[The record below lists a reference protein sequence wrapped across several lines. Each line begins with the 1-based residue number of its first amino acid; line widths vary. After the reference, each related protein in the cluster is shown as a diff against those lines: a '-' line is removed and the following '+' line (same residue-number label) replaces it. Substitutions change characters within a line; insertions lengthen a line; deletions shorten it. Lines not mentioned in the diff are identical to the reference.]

1 MGVTKLKI
9 PVLRNALLFFCS
21 AFLALGCS
29 SAPKRPAEIF
39 TVRNMTET
47 QLELANR
54 AADQGRYAEAL
65 DLLQEARRLAVSA
78 DDPRLLIRT
87 GLSWGNILFYM
98 GRTGEA
104 EEHWTAA
111 LDEAAAAGDEELAAV
126 SRVYMARSRL
136 LGGVSNAEE
145 VRTQVQDELSR
156 IESPLHTAL
165 AWTVAGLA
173 EKELGRWN
181 DGENSIKNALD
192 IHRKNNYLEQAAY
205 DWYLIASIRSVA
217 GDYAGALEALDEA
230 LAFDRRAENTY
241 GLGMDWLAV
250 GEVRK
255 KAGNTAEAAAAYR
268 RSGDIFRSLNLEK
281 EAEQAD
287 QRLSGL

>member
-1 MGVTKLKI
+1 M
-9 PVLRNALLFFCS
+9 
-21 AFLALGCS
+21 
-29 SAPKRPAEIF
+29 
-39 TVRNMTET
+39 RNMTET

-65 DLLQEARRLAVSA
+65 DLLQEARRLSVSA
-78 DDPRLLIRT
+78 DDPKLLIRT
-87 GLSWGNILFYM
+87 RLSRGNILFYM
-98 GRTGEA
+98 GRAGEA
-104 EEHWTAA
+104 EELWTAA
-111 LDEAAAAGDEELAAV
+111 LDEALAAGDEELAAV

-136 LGGVSNAEE
+136 LGGVSDAGT
-145 VRTQVQDELSR
+145 VRTQVQDELSKMK
-156 IESPLHTAL
+156 SPLHTAL

-181 DGENSIKNALD
+181 DGENAVKNALN
-192 IHRKNNYLEQAAY
+192 IHQKHNYLEQAAY

-217 GDYAGALEALDEA
+217 GDYPGALAALDES

-241 GLGMDWLAV
+241 GLGMDWLAR
-250 GEVRK
+250 GEVQR

-281 EAEQAD
+281 EAAQAD
-287 QRLSGL
+287 QRLSGDVMD

>member
-1 MGVTKLKI
+1 MGNTKLKI
-9 PVLRNALLFFCS
+9 PALRNALSILCS
-21 AFLALGCS
+21 SLLVLGCS

-39 TVRNMTET
+39 VVRNMTET

-87 GLSWGNILFYM
+87 GLSRGNILFYM

-104 EEHWTAA
+104 EEIWTAA
-111 LDEAAAAGDEELAAV
+111 QDEALAAGDEELAAV

-136 LGGVSNAEE
+136 LGGAGAGTVW
-145 VRTQVQDELSR
+145 TQVQDELSR
-156 IESPLHTAL
+156 IKSPLHTAL
-165 AWTVAGLA
+165 AWTVTGLA
-173 EKELGRWN
+173 EKELGRWK

-192 IHRKNNYLEQAAY
+192 IHQKHNYLEQAAY

-217 GDYAGALEALDEA
+217 GDYPGALEALDEA

-241 GLGMDWLAV
+241 GLGMDWLAR
-250 GEVRK
+250 GEVQR

-281 EAEQAD
+281 EAGQAD
-287 QRLSGL
+287 QRLSEL

>member
-1 MGVTKLKI
+1 
-9 PVLRNALLFFCS
+9 
-21 AFLALGCS
+21 
-29 SAPKRPAEIF
+29 
-39 TVRNMTET
+39 MTET

-87 GLSWGNILFYM
+87 GLSRGNILFYM

-104 EEHWTAA
+104 EEIWTAA
-111 LDEAAAAGDEELAAV
+111 QDEALAAGDEELAAV

-136 LGGVSNAEE
+136 LGGAGAGTVW
-145 VRTQVQDELSR
+145 TQVQDELSR
-156 IESPLHTAL
+156 IKSPLHTAL
-165 AWTVAGLA
+165 AWTVTGLA
-173 EKELGRWN
+173 EKELGRWK

-192 IHRKNNYLEQAAY
+192 IHQKHNYLEQAAY

-217 GDYAGALEALDEA
+217 GDYPGALEALDEA

-241 GLGMDWLAV
+241 GLGMDWLAR
-250 GEVRK
+250 GEVQR

-281 EAEQAD
+281 EAGQAD
-287 QRLSGL
+287 QRLSEL

>member
-1 MGVTKLKI
+1 MGNTALKA
-9 PVLRNALLFFCS
+9 VCGALLILC
-21 AFLALGCS
+21 LPLLMPGCS

-65 DLLQEARRLAVSA
+65 ELLQEARRLAVRA
-78 DDPRLLIRT
+78 DDPKLLIRT
-87 GLSWGNILFYM
+87 SLSRGNILFYL

-104 EEHWTAA
+104 EELWTAA
-111 LDEAAAAGDEELAAV
+111 LDEALAAGDEELAAV
-126 SRVYMARSRL
+126 SRVYMARSGL
-136 LGGVSNAEE
+136 LGGVSDAGT
-145 VRTQVQDELSR
+145 VRTQVREELSR
-156 IESPLHTAL
+156 IKSPLHTAL
-165 AWTVAGLA
+165 AWIVAGLA

-181 DGENSIKNALD
+181 DGENALKNALG
-192 IHRKNNYLEQAAY
+192 IHQKHNYLEQAAY

-217 GDYAGALEALDEA
+217 GDYSGALEALDEA

-241 GLGMDWLAV
+241 GLGMDWFAR
-250 GEVRK
+250 GEVQR

-268 RSGDIFRSLNLEK
+268 RSGDIFRSLSLEK
-281 EAEQAD
+281 EAEQAE
-287 QRLSGL
+287 QRLSAL